1 MEIVPSP
8 TPVPKETPVPPTPP
22 HKPFRP
28 AEAGRAL
35 EKPPLLRPT
44 LHGHAPTAS
53 VEIAE
58 TPSPAT
64 PSPTS
69 TPEPDVTKPPAA
81 QETPII
87 ASAPTPKPKKRHG
100 WFLFGKRDDDE
111 IVVQKSG

>member
-1 MEIVPSP
+1 MEIVPRP
-8 TPVPKETPVPPTPP
+8 TTGPKETPVPPTPP

-28 AEAGRAL
+28 AEPEEHSKAPAT
-35 EKPPLLRPT
+35 PSHIARPR
-44 LHGHAPTAS
+44 PTAS

-81 QETPII
+81 QQTPII
-87 ASAPTPKPKKRHG
+87 ASAPTPKPNKRQG
-100 WFLFGKRDDDE
+100 WCLLCH
-111 IVVQKSG
+111 